1 MTDATVCVKTPKGI
15 EEVARRSHGLSL
27 RERRLLIMIDGS
39 RNGASLAAMVPGED
53 VAGTIQKL
61 LAEGFITPLPVA
73 SPAAASPAAKAPAI
87 DEAKRYDMA
96 RNFMLN
102 TVSAFLGVFGSGLSE
117 KLEAAGDLQAL
128 RDLYQSWRDAIRLT
142 PEGQKRGAELEEKL
156 AALLS

>member
-1 MTDATVCVKTPKGI
+1 MNDATVCVKTPKGI
-15 EEVARRSHGLSL
+15 EEVARRIHNLSL

-39 RNGASLAAMVPGED
+39 RNCASLAAMISGED
-53 VAGTIQKL
+53 VAATIKKL
-61 LAEGFITPLPVA
+61 LAEGFITPLVVGEPE
-73 SPAAASPAAKAPAI
+73 AAKAPAI
-87 DEAKRYDMA
+87 DEAKRFDMA

-117 KLEAAGDLQAL
+117 KLEAADSLQAL

>member
-1 MTDATVCVKTPKGI
+1 MQDTAVCVKTPKGI
-15 EEVARRSHGLSL
+15 EEVARRTHGLSL

-39 RNGASLAAMVPGED
+39 RNRASLAAMIPGED
-53 VAGTIQKL
+53 VAGIMEKL
-61 LAEGFITPLPVA
+61 LANGFITPLAVA
-73 SPAAASPAAKAPAI
+73 APEAAKAPAI
-87 DEAKRYDMA
+87 DEAKRFEMA

-117 KLEAAGDLQAL
+117 KLEAADSLQAL

>member
-1 MTDATVCVKTPKGI
+1 MQDAAVCVKTPKGI
-15 EEVARRSHGLSL
+15 EEVARRTHGLSL

-39 RNGASLAAMVPGED
+39 RNQASLATMIPGED
-53 VAGTIQKL
+53 VAGTMEKL
-61 LAEGFITPLPVA
+61 LAEGFITPLAVA
-73 SPAAASPAAKAPAI
+73 TPESAKAPAI
-87 DEAKRYDMA
+87 DEAKRFEMA

-117 KLEAAGDLQAL
+117 KLEAAENLQAL